1 MTGGFFIGPG
11 AFYEALRRL
20 PEPERARIDMTRI
33 DFINQLYG
41 KSAEETQL
49 KREQRRKAR
58 FMNTTMKVTLL
69 GAAASDALESGAVV
83 SGVGGQYNFVAMAHA
98 LPDARSILML
108 RATHETAAGPV
119 SNIVWSYGHTTIPRH
134 LRDIVIT
141 EYGVADLRAQSD
153 GEIVKRLIAIADSR
167 FQPELVA
174 QAKAHGK
181 LESAWELPASWA
193 HNTPQELD
201 ARLHPFTEVGLLPG
215 FPFGT
220 DLTADELKIVAAL
233 RRLKKATQHPVE
245 LVTLALRSFWEGK
258 EAPPAYLQRLGLDEA
273 QGFKALFI
281 RKLFAGN
288 VGVLH
293 LLRGR
298 HGRLGHGAGART
310 ARGQHA
316 AERVGAVA
324 PDAQGER
331 RQPLRVA
338 HRLPARRHA
347 VRDRRRPRPG
357 RPRGAGHPVGAER
370 GAHARQGGAPEPRR
384 AASPPTTPR
393 SASARCRACGAAAH
407 RNPQGAAVRPG
418 TSDLWLTEHG
428 PQGGDEVNRVLAGRN
443 YGWPLVSYG
452 CPYGSPVGDACRVGG
467 GTHAP
472 TYEEPKSIWVP
483 TSIAPGGIAFYTGAG
498 FPEWQGHLFVT
509 ALAGQ
514 TLWRLVVDA
523 NDNVTLREEVAAAKA
538 LNRRIRH
545 VRQGPDGWLYLL
557 TDDGRIVRLA
567 R

>member
-1 MTGGFFIGPG
+1 
-11 AFYEALRRL
+11 
-20 PEPERARIDMTRI
+20 
-33 DFINQLYG
+33 
-41 KSAEETQL
+41 
-49 KREQRRKAR
+49 
-58 FMNTTMKVTLL
+58 
-69 GAAASDALESGAVV
+69 
-83 SGVGGQYNFVAMAHA
+83 
-98 LPDARSILML
+98 
-108 RATHETAAGPV
+108 
-119 SNIVWSYGHTTIPRH
+119 
-134 LRDIVIT
+134 
-141 EYGVADLRAQSD
+141 VADLRGQSD
-153 GEIVKRLIAIADSR
+153 SEVVKRLIAIADSR
-167 FQPELVA
+167 FQDGLVRE
-174 QAKAHGK
+174 AKATASCPPAGEVPERYRHN
-181 LESAWELPASWA
+181 LPRRWTANCTRGA
-193 HNTPQELD
+193 E
-201 ARLHPFTEVGLLPG
+201 AGLLPD

-220 DLTADELKIVAAL
+220 DLTADELHIVRA
-233 RRLKKATQHPVE
+233 LKKLKHATQHPVE
-245 LVTLALRSFWEGK
+245 LVTMAVRSLW
-258 EAPPAYLQRLGLDEA
+258 EAPARKRRKD
-273 QGFKALFI
+273 LFV
-281 RKLFAGN
+281 RRLFAGLP
-288 VGVLH
+288 GAPGPG
-293 LLRGR
+293 RGPSFKD
-298 HGRLGHGAGART
+298 GLFI
-310 ARGQHA
+310 
-316 AERVGAVA
+316 
-324 PDAQGER
+324 AQ
-331 RQPLRVA
+331 
-338 HRLPARRHA
+338 A
-347 VRDRRRPRPG
+347 VRRAICSQQRRPFGIGALPG
-357 RPRGAGHPVGAER
+357 LWSRG
-370 GAHARQGGAPEPRR
+370 
-384 AASPPTTPR
+384 
-393 SASARCRACGAAAH
+393 H